1 MIEEINGNPLEKAEM
16 DKTQALLN
24 QRIELNHK
32 EEKLFEI
39 NQAKAEEICEKNIEK
54 IEQIKLETKPTITA
68 EKSSINES
76 KALTIPDAPI
86 NGYQFKK
93 DWQHLSK
100 DIQSLASYFKV
111 NNFLF
116 KLKNLMF

>member
-16 DKTQALLN
+16 EMTQALLN
-24 QRIELNHK
+24 QRIELNNK

-39 NQAKAEEICEKNIEK
+39 NHAKVEEICEKNIEK
-54 IEQIKLETKPTITA
+54 FEQIKLETKPTITT
-68 EKSSINES
+68 EKPSINES
-76 KALTIPDAPI
+76 KTLTIPEAPM

-100 DIQSLASYFKV
+100 NIQSLASYFKV
-111 NNFLF
+111 NNFF
-116 KLKNLMF
+116 CY